1 MYDLD
6 NMMFQNREMTEMTT
20 DNNVEDVEVKK
31 AKGKKGEEEKTRK
44 PGKPGI
50 GLDVG
55 TGFLVGAG
63 FDPDNKVKFAPLR
76 DAFFTIDK
84 STFNRSM
91 FDKGSMKYIE
101 IADDIHVI
109 GEDAMTLAKI
119 RNTSAKRPLKLG
131 VINPQERNAAPIL
144 KEMFRYCVKPFIKKE
159 WETMVFSV
167 PGPKIGDESFNV
179 DYHTMSVQALGRHFG
194 VDAVPI
200 NEAYAVI
207 LSEMQNA
214 SEVTGLGF
222 SFGAGL
228 VNVCFVYKSM
238 LLFEFSIDKSGDFI
252 DSESAKACGVSTA
265 VINHI
270 KEKELVLTANEMTAS
285 PEIRALIFTHRH
297 VIKNTLKEVVRA
309 FTNTSDVNVI
319 DPVPIIISGGTSIPS
334 GFIELFKQE
343 LRTSNLPFTVT
354 DVIPAE
360 NRLAAVA
367 KGCLLWAN
375 HLEQQK

>member
-6 NMMFQNREMTEMTT
+6 TMMFQNKEMTEMTV
-20 DNNVEDVEVKK
+20 DKNVSTEKPVQKTTKK
-31 AKGKKGEEEKTRK
+31 SKATKS
-44 PGKPGI
+44 GI

-63 FDPDNKVKFAPLR
+63 YGDGGKVKFAPLR
-76 DAFFTIDK
+76 DAFYTIDK

-91 FDKGSMKYIE
+91 FDKGTMKYVE
-101 IADDIHVI
+101 LGDNIHVI
-109 GEDAMTLAKI
+109 GEDALTLAKI
-119 RNTSAKRPLKLG
+119 RNTSALRPLSEG

-159 WETMVFSV
+159 GETMVFSI
-167 PGPKIGDESFNV
+167 PGAKIGDDSFNV
-179 DYHTMSVQALGRHFG
+179 DYHTMSIQALGRAFG
-194 VDAVPI
+194 VNAVPI

-207 LSEMQNA
+207 LSAMENA
-214 SEVTGLGF
+214 DDITGLGF

-252 DSESAKACGVSTA
+252 DTESARACGVSTS

-270 KEKELVLTANEMTAS
+270 KEKELVLTVDELSAS
-285 PEIRALIFTHRH
+285 PEIRALIFTYRH
-297 VIKNTLKEVVRA
+297 VIKNTLNEVVRA
-309 FTNTSDVNVI
+309 FTNTSDVNII
-319 DPVPIIISGGTSIPS
+319 DPIPIIISGGTSIPE

-343 LRTSNLPFTVT
+343 MEAADLPFNVT
-354 DVIPAE
+354 EIIPAE

-367 KGCLLWAN
+367 EGCLIWAN
-375 HLEQQK
+375 HLERTK

>member
-6 NMMFQNREMTEMTT
+6 TMMFQNKEMIEMTEEKNVQAEETT
-20 DNNVEDVEVKK
+20 TAKK
-31 AKGKKGEEEKTRK
+31 KTTSNKRS
-44 PGKPGI
+44 KPGI

-63 FDPDNKVKFAPLR
+63 YDSGSKVKFAPLR
-76 DAFFTIDK
+76 DAFYTIDK
-84 STFNRSM
+84 TTFNRSM
-91 FDKGSMKYIE
+91 FDKGSMKYVE
-101 IADDIHVI
+101 IGDDVHVI
-109 GEDAMTLAKI
+109 GEDALTLAKI
-119 RNTSAKRPLKLG
+119 RNTSASRPLSLG

-159 WETMVFSV
+159 GETLVFSV
-167 PGPKIGDESFNV
+167 PAQKIGDEGFNV
-179 DYHTMSVQALGRHFG
+179 DYHAMSIQSLAKSFG
-194 VDAVPI
+194 LKAVPL

-207 LSEMQNA
+207 LSQMDKAED
-214 SEVTGLGF
+214 VTGLGF

-252 DSESAKACGVSTA
+252 DTESARACGVSTS

-270 KEKELVLTANEMTAS
+270 KEKELVLNADEFTAS
-285 PEIRALIFTHRH
+285 PEIRALIFTYRH

-309 FTNTSDVNVI
+309 FTNTSDVNII
-319 DPVPIIISGGTSIPS
+319 DPVPIIISGGTSIPE
-334 GFIELFKQE
+334 GFIEIFMEE
-343 LRTSNLPFTVT
+343 LEAANVPFEVT
-354 DVIPAE
+354 KVIPSD

-367 KGCLLWAN
+367 EGCLIWAN
-375 HLEQQK
+375 HLESTK